1 MCETTH
7 IFFALQVFC
16 DHLRKKYIYIHETRL
31 LSGQINGFSRFV
43 LFTDDLES
51 AFNGRAEREG
61 ERRAAKGQK
70 SREGA
75 KASQEISRRRRGPK
89 GGRGREV
96 KGFSSIKC

>member
-1 MCETTH
+1 MITLEK
-7 IFFALQVFC
+7 I
-16 DHLRKKYIYIHETRL
+16 YIYIHETPL

-70 SREGA
+70 PPKKFPGGDADQRAGAEG
-75 KASQEISRRRRGPK
+75 R
-89 GGRGREV
+89 
-96 KGFSSIKC
+96 

>member
-31 LSGQINGFSRFV
+31 LSGQIIGFSRFV

-70 SREGA
+70 PPKKFPGGDAA
-75 KASQEISRRRRGPK
+75 KGRARK
-89 GGRGREV
+89 GGEG
-96 KGFSSIKC
+96 ILLN